1 MISKNEISNSSA
13 KLGLSLDVIEKDYVL
28 GWVIAGINQDGGL
41 SDSWVFKGGTCL
53 KKCFLNDYR
62 FSEDLDFTLKNRTHL
77 DTTFLEEKFK
87 AISEWVYENSGIE
100 IPTEDINFK
109 ERETIRN
116 TVSIKGK
123 LSYHGPIRRLG
134 SLPRIKLDLTVDEL
148 LVDEPTKSVVHH
160 SYSDLQENLFNISSY
175 SYPELFAEKLRA
187 TVERSLPRDL
197 YDVVEIFRRKDLLP
211 SSSNVKKIL
220 VKKCEY
226 KGVEI
231 PSRKVMKDAEKVAEL
246 KSAWNNMLKHQL
258 KDLPDIDIYLEEY
271 SQIVDWL
278 H

>member
-148 LVDEPTKSVVHH
+148 LVDEPTKSLVHH

>member
-100 IPTEDINFK
+100 IPTKDINFK

>member
-100 IPTEDINFK
+100 IPTEGINFK